1 VPETPAD
8 EIHPE
13 PPIGEPIPIER
24 PVGDDQSDGPDP
36 DSAGSGEH
44 VVITPFTAGSAGA
57 AHKEN

>member
-1 VPETPAD
+1 VSETPAD
-8 EIHPE
+8 EIRPE

-24 PVGDDQSDGPDP
+24 PTGDDRTDSDD
-36 DSAGSGEH
+36 AGSGEH

>member
-24 PVGDDQSDGPDP
+24 PVGDDQSDAPGE
-36 DSAGSGEH
+36 GEH
-44 VVITPFTAGSAGA
+44 VVVTPFTAGSAGA